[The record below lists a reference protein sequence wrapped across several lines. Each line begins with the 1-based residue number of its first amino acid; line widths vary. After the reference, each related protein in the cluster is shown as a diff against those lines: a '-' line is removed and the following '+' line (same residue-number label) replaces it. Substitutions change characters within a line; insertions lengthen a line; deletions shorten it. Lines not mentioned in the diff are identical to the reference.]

1 MFWGES
7 SINMKPLQWCPRTV
21 CGLNLAKPNQ
31 IVAALERLAPDL
43 IVNPAAY
50 TAVDRAEAERE
61 LTFLANA
68 KAPAVIAHYAA
79 RRKVPL
85 VHFSTDY
92 VFKGQETPPGPR
104 SARRGHSQFPDGV
117 STTIREIGGP
127 HLITRVSW
135 IYATSGANF
144 PRTTGGLLASLPN

>member
-68 KAPAVIAHYAA
+68 KAPAVIAHTPRGGKFHWFTSRPIMSSRA
-79 RRKVPL
+79 RRRPL
-85 VHFSTDY
+85 AR
-92 VFKGQETPPGPR
+92 GQ
-104 SARRGHSQFPDGV
+104 PDG
-117 STTIREIGGP
+117 
-127 HLITRVSW
+127 
-135 IYATSGANF
+135 ATLNF
-144 PRTTGGLLASLPN
+144 RTE